1 MKQILTILLLLP
13 LCVFAQSHESKQ
25 LYKQGL
31 KLYVAEKYEE
41 ALTYFQKSD
50 SLDKAILSRR
60 TIIIIGRSSQWRI
73 AMKKLQAKPTT
84 KGITMKH

>member
-1 MKQILTILLLLP
+1 MKKIFTLILILLP
-13 LCVFAQSHESKQ
+13 LCVFAQSHKSNQ

-50 SLDKAILSRR
+50 SLDKAIL
-60 TIIIIGRSSQWRI
+60 
-73 AMKKLQAKPTT
+73 KPTH
-84 KGITMKH
+84 KNYYRAELAM